1 MNPAALAVNAGSS
14 SIKLSVFEIGR
25 RSDSPAAL
33 RETVELRP
41 NLTHEDAFAGALA
54 EFDRKFPAL
63 QIVAAGHRVVHGGT
77 RFAEPVR
84 VDSSV
89 LAALRELVPLAP
101 LHQGHNIA
109 AIEALE
115 RVHPG
120 LPQVACFDTA
130 FHHDQPAV
138 ATAVALPREITEA
151 GIRGY
156 GYHGLSYEY
165 IASELPAYLG
175 DAADGRIVVAHLGNG
190 ASMCAMRTRHS
201 IATTMGFSALDGLV
215 MGTRPGTLDP
225 GILLY
230 LIDRGMSAP
239 DLTDLLWNRSGLLG
253 VSGVSGDMRTLLAS
267 SEPRARDAIELF
279 VYRIV
284 RELGS
289 LVAALGGLDAFV
301 FTAGIGEHSPEIRT
315 RVCEG
320 AAWLGLGSRVPV
332 FVIPTDEEL
341 VVARHTSALLGF
353 GQV

>member
-1 MNPAALAVNAGSS
+1 MNPAVLAVNAGSS
-14 SIKLSVFEIGR
+14 NIKLSVFEIGR
-25 RSDSPAAL
+25 GPHSPAAL
-33 RETVELRP
+33 RETIELRP
-41 NLTHEDAFAGALA
+41 SLTHEDAFAGALA
-54 EFDRKFPAL
+54 EVDRKFPAL

-77 RFAEPVR
+77 RFVEPVR
-84 VDSSV
+84 MDSSV

-130 FHHDQPAV
+130 FHHAQPAV
-138 ATAVALPREITEA
+138 AVAVALPHEITK
-151 GIRGY
+151 GDIRGY

-175 DAADGRIVVAHLGNG
+175 DAADGLIVVAHLGNG
-190 ASMCAMRTRHS
+190 ASMCAMRARQS

-225 GILLY
+225 GILLH
-230 LIDRGMSAP
+230 LIDRGMSGS

-267 SEPRARDAIELF
+267 SEPRARDAVELF

-289 LVAALGGLDAFV
+289 LAAALGGLDAFV

-332 FVIPTDEEL
+332 LVIPTDEEL